1 MSLALDL
8 TPDELAAAAT
18 DVLLPT
24 MCEELAGLVGM
35 RYSPELLQLSVL
47 NAGAAT
53 PRSAARVDDGYD
65 EAERDGATPTL
76 LLSVSAAAHSLEL
89 IEVLR
94 DPDAVGV
101 VRANLTKAA
110 TLLGKPAFPLRRIGV
125 ATEPR
130 VHRAEPESATQ
141 QLQRARRAH
150 KKGVQLLGKPEMRP
164 AKQRGFGV
172 ASWEWCQGA
181 LEVLRLKGIV
191 ATDDVPCGVPAT
203 PAAAELAAP
212 APEAVSE
219 QQRLEA
225 EIKAASLVAAAH
237 LATFA
242 QPRGVSKW
250 LSMRAETKQA
260 QQQFAEREAATR
272 DAGGAAKRKASTKGG
287 ADKDKD
293 KDVARFDDKT
303 RRSRLPP
310 STPPAEKEA
319 KHRDASTIE
328 IMMISRR
335 AHRSAAH
342 ARVLRAA
349 RRRLKA
355 GVAVEVA
362 RQRMVLEMAE
372 AGSHKHQQQQQHQQD
387 RQQGESQQQQQQQQ
401 QQAGKGLRALER
413 SLTQQRQTALAHY
426 SPRLQAH
433 DRMHRRATA
442 LMRAAGGAIWAT
454 QPPQRRQNKNHI
466 PPPPLPGSA
475 RAALP
480 TAADAYG
487 FELPAMAYLEGSL
500 LCTIGR
506 TAARNRAAAAPP
518 PATASAGH
526 HRASSGA
533 GHGQLM
539 RRMSS
544 TGRAP
549 PSYLSFWATYT
560 QCAALRPRQ
569 GLDERGMSEAAVRA
583 HAKAMGLQL
592 DNDSATSLDYCG
604 VPLVLIA
611 AVTPLPPGWREG
623 LLDADG
629 RRSFVGP
636 GGEVSGAHPLAPM
649 LRYLARAEVTRQEAS
664 ATGTAEAKLRCHEWV
679 RLAEPA
685 ETDASGSS
693 PGQQGQRRAG
703 PLVWCNLRT
712 GERCADFPS
721 SLCKAEE
728 RDSIYRRPEAWAK
741 RARAVAELFELSA
754 VRPLLEALDASAA
767 EQAETLHKASRALWR
782 RPRVMLEVLHAAELL
797 GIDPL
802 ESPELVWLAE
812 EALSAELPL
821 GWDELRDVATGVNY
835 YHNPILGLT
844 QWQHPKISYLLS
856 LRVALSGTPRARR

>member
-1 MSLALDL
+1 M
-8 TPDELAAAAT
+8 
-18 DVLLPT
+18 
-24 MCEELAGLVGM
+24 VGM
-35 RYSPELLQLSVL
+35 RYSPDLLQLSVL
-47 NAGAAT
+47 NAGTA
-53 PRSAARVDDGYD
+53 PPHSAARVDDGYD
-65 EAERDGATPTL
+65 EAQGAGATPTL
-76 LLSVSAAAHSLEL
+76 LLTVSAAKHSLEL
-89 IEVLR
+89 IEMLR
-94 DPDAVGV
+94 GPDAVGM
-101 VRANLTKAA
+101 VRANLKKAA

-125 ATEPR
+125 ANEAR

-164 AKQRGFGV
+164 FKQHGFGV

-191 ATDDVPCGVPAT
+191 TADEVPSGVPALPAF
-203 PAAAELAAP
+203 PAAGEPVATPL
-212 APEAVSE
+212 EATPD
-219 QQRLEA
+219 QPRLEL
-225 EIKAASLVAAAH
+225 EIKEASLVAAAH
-237 LATFA
+237 FATFA

-260 QQQFAEREAATR
+260 QKQFAEREAASK
-272 DAGGAAKRKASTKGG
+272 DGGKGARKTSTKGG
-287 ADKDKD
+287 AVKDKG
-293 KDVARFDDKT
+293 VAQFDDKR
-303 RRSRLPP
+303 RRSRLSP
-310 STPPAEKEA
+310 TPAADRAAEA
-319 KHRDASTIE
+319 KQREASTIE
-328 IMMISRR
+328 IMMISQR

-355 GVAVEVA
+355 GIAIEAA
-362 RQRMVLEMAE
+362 RQRMVLAL
-372 AGSHKHQQQQQHQQD
+372 ADANSHKQEGSHQQD
-387 RQQGESQQQQQQQQ
+387 SQQQR
-401 QQAGKGLRALER
+401 QAGNGLRALER
-413 SLTQQRQTALAHY
+413 SVAQQRQAAIKGY
-426 SPRLQAH
+426 STRLQAH

-454 QPPQRRQNKNHI
+454 QPPQRRRNKNHI

-480 TAADAYG
+480 TAAAPYG
-487 FELPAMAYLEGSL
+487 FELPTIAYLEGSL

-518 PATASAGH
+518 PAAAAAAATRRPPASSACSPATVRGGPRDAS
-526 HRASSGA
+526 RAPGSGA
-533 GHGQLM
+533 GDGLIG
-539 RRMSS
+539 RMSALRS
-544 TGRAP
+544 RRAP

-569 GLDERGMSEAAVRA
+569 GLDERGMSEHTVRT
-583 HAKAMGLQL
+583 HAKVMGLRL
-592 DNDSATSLDYCG
+592 DATSNDFCAL
-604 VPLVLIA
+604 PFVLIA

-623 LLDADG
+623 VDANG
-629 RRSFVGP
+629 QRSFLGP
-636 GGEVSGAHPLAPM
+636 SGEVSGAHPLAPT
-649 LRYLARAEVTRQEAS
+649 LRYLARAEVTRHEAS
-664 ATGTAEAKLRCHEWV
+664 AEAEGTAEAELRCHEWV
-679 RLAEPA
+679 RLAEPTEA
-685 ETDASGSS
+685 DGNGSS
-693 PGQQGQRRAG
+693 FGKGQRHAG

-721 SLCKAEE
+721 SLKAAE

-741 RARAVAELFELSA
+741 RAKAVADLFELSA

-767 EQAETLHKASRALWR
+767 EQAEQLHKASRALWR

-802 ESPELVWLAE
+802 QNPELVWLAE

-821 GWDELRDVATGVNY
+821 GWEELSDAATGANY

-844 QWQHPKISYLLS
+844 QWQHPKISYLCS
-856 LRVALSGTPRARR
+856 LRIALSGAPQARR